1 MTIFLGDSLY
11 VFPIQT
17 VLIVCPTQLYDHDKD
32 GILNFKESQKVLR
45 CLGLRVSEDQAKI
58 LIKKVSADRFGF
70 SVSFNEYLRLVSI
83 QRRREPDEEC
93 LLGTSRPAQWASFNN
108 KRLMIT
114 LFLSLR
120 HCPAVIVCPH
130 RDIQVNI
137 NITNINYV
145 VEGSC

>member
-1 MTIFLGDSLY
+1 MY

-114 LFLSLR
+114 FSLSLC

-145 VEGSC
+145 VGGSC